1 MSKKVIDTM
10 HSEFQE
16 QLGDQAATIKT
27 LTSNSNTPNDAK
39 VAFKS
44 DDNIQQIPSPIQ
56 TLLDNYDTL
65 DDNNEKSLF
74 QLAMTTTNPV
84 LQRAIIQLQE
94 SKTTHLTGLQAK
106 LPKELITLAEK
117 YKVPELQ

>member
-74 QLAMTTTNPV
+74 
-84 LQRAIIQLQE
+84 
-94 SKTTHLTGLQAK
+94 
-106 LPKELITLAEK
+106 
-117 YKVPELQ
+117 